1 MNALTRHASR
11 LFLAV
16 VTLAVPAAS
25 PGGTIVRFD
34 MNVASFDVEL
44 YDTAMPITVA
54 NFLSYVNAGSY
65 TSSIIHRSTTY
76 NPSDIQIVQGG
87 GFYLSG
93 LQLLSIPTNAPIVL
107 ESGSVGNV
115 RGTIAMARGAATDSA
130 TSQFF
135 FNVQNNPA
143 LDGNY
148 AVFGNV
154 VGAAGLA
161 ALDAIGAVQVYD
173 CSVQLGPTFSELPLT
188 APSLDVSSLVMVNSA
203 VPEPSTTILALAGLA
218 ALACTRRRT
227 LDPHVAAGWQPAEH
241 HPERRSGA
249 G

>member
-1 MNALTRHASR
+1 MFVSR
-11 LFLAV
+11 RRVSQILPFVAV
-16 VTLAVPAAS
+16 MLVAGSA

-34 MNVASFDVEL
+34 TNVASFDVEL

-87 GFYLSG
+87 GYFISAN
-93 LQLLSIPTNAPIVL
+93 QVLSIPTNAPIIL

-130 TSQFF
+130 TSQFY

-143 LDGNY
+143 LDGSY

-161 ALDAIGAVQVYD
+161 ALDAIGAVPVYD
-173 CSVQLGPTFSELPLT
+173 CTVQLGAAFSELPLT
-188 APSLDVSSLVMVNSA
+188 APSLDASSLVMVNS
-203 VPEPSTTILALAGLA
+203 VPEPQPSAMILAVAGLA
-218 ALACTRRRT
+218 AVAFARRR
-227 LDPHVAAGWQPAEH
+227 
-241 HPERRSGA
+241 
-249 G
+249 

>member
-1 MNALTRHASR
+1 MFVSR
-11 LFLAV
+11 RRVSRILPFVAV
-16 VTLAVPAAS
+16 MLVAGSA

-34 MNVASFDVEL
+34 TNVASFDVEL

-87 GFYLSG
+87 GYFISAN
-93 LQLLSIPTNAPIVL
+93 QVLSIPTNAPIIL

-130 TSQFF
+130 TSQFY

-143 LDGNY
+143 LDGSY

-161 ALDAIGAVQVYD
+161 ALDAIGAVPVYD
-173 CSVQLGPTFSELPLT
+173 CTVQLGAAFSELPLT
-188 APSLDVSSLVMVNSA
+188 APSLDASSLVMVNS
-203 VPEPSTTILALAGLA
+203 VPEPQPSVMILAAAGLTA
-218 ALACTRRRT
+218 VAFARRR
-227 LDPHVAAGWQPAEH
+227 
-241 HPERRSGA
+241 
-249 G
+249 

>member
-1 MNALTRHASR
+1 MFISRRRVSLILPLVVAMLVAGSAS
-11 LFLAV
+11 A
-16 VTLAVPAAS
+16 
-25 PGGTIVRFD
+25 GTIVHF
-34 MNVASFDVEL
+34 NTSVASFDVEL
-44 YDTAMPITVA
+44 YDTAMPTTVA

-87 GFYLSG
+87 GYYVSAN
-93 LQLLSIPTNAPIVL
+93 QLLSIPTNAPIIL

-135 FNVQNNPA
+135 FYVQSNAA

-154 VGAAGLA
+154 VGTAGLA
-161 ALDAIGAVQVYD
+161 ALDAIGAVPVYD
-173 CSVQLGPTFSELPLT
+173 CTVQLGAAFSELPLT
-188 APSLDVSSLVMVNSA
+188 TPSLDVASLVMVNSVA
-203 VPEPSTTILALAGLA
+203 VVPEPSPLLLAAAGLA
-218 ALACTRRRT
+218 AMAF
-227 LDPHVAAGWQPAEH
+227 A
-241 HPERRSGA
+241 RRS
-249 G
+249 

>member
-1 MNALTRHASR
+1 MRHTFISKCVMAGVDYVNIAQWVKSRRRVSLILPLMVAMLVAGSAS
-11 LFLAV
+11 A
-16 VTLAVPAAS
+16 
-25 PGGTIVRFD
+25 GTIVNF
-34 MNVASFDVEL
+34 NTSVASFDVEL
-44 YDTAMPITVA
+44 YDTTMPTTVA

-87 GFYLSG
+87 GYYVSANQL
-93 LQLLSIPTNAPIVL
+93 LLSIPTSAPIIL

-135 FNVQNNPA
+135 FNLQSNAA

-154 VGAAGLA
+154 VGTAGLA
-161 ALDAIGAVQVYD
+161 ALDAIGAVPVYD
-173 CSVQLGPTFSELPLT
+173 CTAQLGAAFSELPLT
-188 APSLDVSSLVMVNSA
+188 APSLDVTSLVMVNSVA
-203 VPEPSTTILALAGLA
+203 VVPEPSPLLLAAAGLA
-218 ALACTRRRT
+218 AMAF
-227 LDPHVAAGWQPAEH
+227 A
-241 HPERRSGA
+241 RRS
-249 G
+249 

>member
-1 MNALTRHASR
+1 MFAAIRQVSLILPLVAAMLVAGS
-11 LFLAV
+11 A
-16 VTLAVPAAS
+16 PA
-25 PGGTIVRFD
+25 GTIVRFD
-34 MNVASFDVEL
+34 TNVASFDVEL
-44 YDTAMPITVA
+44 YDTTMPVTVA

-87 GFYLSG
+87 GYYLSAN
-93 LQLLSIPTNAPIVL
+93 QLLSIPTSAPIIL

-130 TSQFF
+130 TSQFY
-135 FNVQNNPA
+135 FNVQSNPV

-161 ALDAIGAVQVYD
+161 ALDAIGAVPVYD
-173 CSVQLGPTFSELPLT
+173 CTAQLGAAFGEMPLS
-188 APSLDVSSLVMVNSA
+188 APSLDASSLVMVNS
-203 VPEPSTTILALAGLA
+203 VPEPQPSAMILAAAGLA
-218 ALACTRRRT
+218 AVAVARRR
-227 LDPHVAAGWQPAEH
+227 
-241 HPERRSGA
+241 
-249 G
+249 

>member
-1 MNALTRHASR
+1 MNVLTRHANR
-11 LFLAV
+11 LLLAIAAIS
-16 VTLAVPAAS
+16 LPAAS
-25 PGGTIVRFD
+25 QGGTIVHFD

-87 GFYLSG
+87 GFYVSG
-93 LQLLSIPTNAPIVL
+93 SQLLSIPTNAPIIL
-107 ESGSVGNV
+107 ESGTVGNV
-115 RGTIAMARGAATDSA
+115 RGTIAMARGVATDSA

-135 FNVQNNPA
+135 FNVQSNPA

-161 ALDAIGAVQVYD
+161 ALDALGAVQVYD
-173 CSVQLGPTFSELPLT
+173 CSVQLGSTFSELPLL
-188 APSLDVSSLVMVNSA
+188 APSLDVSSLVMVTSA
-203 VPEPSTTILALAGLA
+203 VPEPSTAILAVAGLA
-218 ALACTRRRT
+218 AAAFARRR
-227 LDPHVAAGWQPAEH
+227 
-241 HPERRSGA
+241 S
-249 G
+249 